1 MRYKFVLT
9 VVLAFVLSV
18 AAPVLAPVLWLSAA
32 QAQTVSSIIVEGN
45 QRVENDTVL
54 SYVTITPGDVATADD
69 IDLAVK
75 SLFQTGLFSDVQITR
90 RGSTLVV
97 RVEEN
102 PMINQVNFEGNSA
115 VKDTD
120 LAKEVELRER
130 MMFTRAKVL
139 SDVNRI
145 IGVYRRSG
153 FYSVKVSPK
162 IIRLPQNRVDLVF
175 EINEGEET
183 KVRRLEF
190 VGNEAFDDG
199 DLKGVIGTQEY
210 SWWRFFNK
218 NDTYDPDRLE
228 YDKELLRRYY
238 LRNGFADVSVVSAD
252 AVLAEDGSGFTIT
265 YTIEEGQRYK
275 VADVAV
281 DVGDAQLDTDELVSK
296 VRTSVGDY
304 FDATRVD
311 RTVDNL
317 TLEAAR
323 QGFVFARVNPDIQR
337 NEADATLNITY
348 SLVEGPRVYIDR
360 IDIVGNTRTEDQ
372 VIRRQLLLFEGDAY
386 NRVVVERARRRLTAL
401 DFFEKIDFREEEG
414 SAPDRIVLVVEV
426 VEKSTGS
433 INFSVGYSTT
443 EYIVGSISLQE
454 RNFLGKGYNVRVNAS
469 GSFKR
474 QSVDFGFTNP
484 YFLGLPISAGFDV
497 FATNTDN
504 EDESSYTSE
513 QLGFALRTGFRV
525 DEYSNINFKY
535 GLTWRTI
542 DGISKSSASPAVIE
556 TEGETLKSFVGSS
569 YTWDNLDNPMR
580 PTNGFRGQ
588 LVGEV
593 AGLGGDVYFGSIE
606 ARGWYFY
613 PLYEEKVVLK
623 LEGNA
628 GHVQPIGDNDV
639 PLQDRF
645 FKGADSFRGFAVSG
659 VGPRQVGNDGSTDSI
674 GGRTYAIGT
683 VELSFPVGIP
693 EEWGIEGSVFSDF
706 GTVFNSGVDSVM
718 AETGDCSYGRNN
730 PAEPPDDAG
739 NNANNVNCDVFDT
752 AELRATIGAGLI
764 WQSPFGPLRFEA
776 AYPLLKADY
785 DETEWFR
792 FSVGS
797 RF

>member
-1 MRYKFVLT
+1 MRYRFVLP
-9 VVLAFVLSV
+9 VVLAFVLSL
-18 AAPVLAPVLWLSAA
+18 AAPLLVSAVWVSSA
-32 QAQTVSSIIVEGN
+32 HAQTVSSIIVEGN

-54 SYVTITPGDVATADD
+54 SYITISPGDVASPDD
-69 IDLAVK
+69 IDQSVK

-90 RGSTLVV
+90 RGGTLVV

-102 PMINQVNFEGNSA
+102 PMINQVNFEGNSE
-115 VKDTD
+115 VKDAD

-175 EINEGEET
+175 EIQEGDET

-190 VGNEAFDDG
+190 VGNDAFDDG
-199 DLKGVIGTQEY
+199 KLKRIVGTQEY
-210 SWWRFFNK
+210 SWWRFFNR
-218 NDTYDPDRLE
+218 NDNYDPDRLE

-238 LRNGFADVSVVSAD
+238 LRNGFADVRVVSAD

-281 DVGDAQLDTDELVSK
+281 NVGDAQLNSDGLISK

-304 FDATRVD
+304 YDATRVD

-317 TLEAAR
+317 TLEASR

-337 NEADATLNITY
+337 NEADATLSITY
-348 SLVEGPRVYIDR
+348 NLVEGPRIYIDR

-372 VIRRQLLLFEGDAY
+372 VIRRQLLLYEGDAF

-401 DFFEKIDFREEEG
+401 DYFDKIEFREEEG

-426 VEKSTGS
+426 QEKSTGS
-433 INFSVGYSTT
+433 INFSIGYSTT
-443 EYIVGSISLQE
+443 ETIVGSISLQE

-469 GSFKR
+469 GSFRR

-484 YFLGLPISAGFDV
+484 YFLGLPLSAGFDV

-504 EDESSYTSE
+504 SEESSYTSE
-513 QLGFALRTGFRV
+513 QIGFALRVGSRL
-525 DEYSNINFKY
+525 DEYSNINFRY
-535 GLTWRTI
+535 GLTWRSI
-542 DGISKSSASPAVIE
+542 NGIRKSSASPAVIE
-556 TEGETLKSFVGSS
+556 TEGETLKSFVSS
-569 YTWDNLDNPMR
+569 VYTWDNLDNPMR

-593 AGLGGDVYFGSIE
+593 AGLGGDVYFGSLE
-606 ARGWYFY
+606 AHAWYFY

-623 LEGNA
+623 IEGNA

-683 VELSFPVGIP
+683 VEVSFPLGIP
-693 EEWGIEGSVFSDF
+693 EEWGIEGAVFSDF
-706 GTVFNSGVDSVM
+706 GTVFNSGVDSL
-718 AETGDCSYGRNN
+718 AAGEGECSYGRNASGASN
-730 PAEPPDDAG
+730 RPGCE
-739 NNANNVNCDVFDT
+739 VFDT
-752 AELRATIGAGLI
+752 AEFRATVGAGVI

-776 AYPLLKADY
+776 AYPILKADY

-792 FSVGS
+792 FSVGT

>member
-1 MRYKFVLT
+1 MRYRFVLP
-9 VVLAFVLSV
+9 VVLAFLLSV
-18 AAPVLAPVLWLSAA
+18 AAPLVAPAGWVSSV
-32 QAQTVSSIIVEGN
+32 QAQTVSSIVVEGN

-54 SYVTITPGDVATADD
+54 SYVNISPGDVATVDD
-69 IDLAVK
+69 IDESVK
-75 SLFQTGLFSDVQITR
+75 ALFQTGLFSDVQITR
-90 RGSTLVV
+90 RGGTLIV

-102 PMINQVNFEGNSA
+102 PMINQVNFEGNRE
-115 VKDTD
+115 VKDAD

-145 IGVYRRSG
+145 IAVYRRSG
-153 FYSVKVSPK
+153 FYSVTVSPK

-175 EINEGEET
+175 EIQEGEET

-199 DLKGVIGTQEY
+199 KLKRVVGTQEY
-210 SWWRFFNK
+210 SWWRFFNR
-218 NDTYDPDRLE
+218 NDNYDPDRLE

-238 LRNGFADVSVVSAD
+238 LSNGFADVRVVSAD
-252 AVLAEDGSGFTIT
+252 AVLAEDGEGFTIT
-265 YTIEEGQRYK
+265 YTVEEGQRYK

-281 DVGDAQLDTDELVSK
+281 NVGEAQLDSDDLAAK

-304 FDATRVD
+304 YDATRVD
-311 RTVDNL
+311 RTVENL

-337 NEADATLNITY
+337 NEADGTLNITY
-348 SLVEGPRVYIDR
+348 NLVEGPRIYIDR

-372 VIRRQLLLFEGDAY
+372 VIRRQLLLYEGDAY

-401 DFFEKIDFREEEG
+401 DFFDKIDFREEEG
-414 SAPDRIVLVVEV
+414 SAPDRIVLIVEV
-426 VEKSTGS
+426 QEKSTGS
-433 INFSVGYSTT
+433 INFSIGYSTT
-443 EYIVGSISLQE
+443 EYVVGSVSLQE
-454 RNFLGKGYNVRVNAS
+454 RNFLGKGYNVRANVS

-484 YFLGLPISAGFDV
+484 YFMGLPVSVGFDV
-497 FATNTDN
+497 FGTNTDN
-504 EDESSYTSE
+504 QDASSYTSE
-513 QLGFALRTGFRV
+513 QVGFALRSGFRL
-525 DEYSNINFKY
+525 DEYSSLNFRY
-535 GLTWRTI
+535 GLTWRSI
-542 DGISKSSASPAVIE
+542 NGISKSSASPAVIE
-556 TEGETLKSFVGSS
+556 TEGETLKSFLATT

-593 AGLGGDVYFGSIE
+593 AGLGGDVYFGSLE
-606 ARGWYFY
+606 AHAWYFV
-613 PLYEEKVVLK
+613 PLYEEAVVLK
-623 LEGNA
+623 IEGNA

-645 FKGADSFRGFAVSG
+645 FKGADTFRGFAVSG
-659 VGPRQVGNDGSTDSI
+659 VGPRQVGNDGDTDSI

-683 VELSFPVGIP
+683 VEVSFPLGIP

-706 GTVFNSGVDSVM
+706 GTVFNSGVDDVL
-718 AETGDCSYGRNN
+718 AGTGDCRY
-730 PAEPPDDAG
+730 G
-739 NNANNVNCDVFDT
+739 NNAPSGDPPTLGPKAKNCDVFDT
-752 AELRATIGAGLI
+752 AEFRATVGAGII

-776 AYPLLKADY
+776 AYPILKADY